1 MAETRRQN
9 KIISKGLKLPVT
21 IEDAI
26 EDALIV
32 CLDYGARK
40 YRGIL
45 LDTNKRY
52 REIHL
57 FNLKG
62 FISFPTIRHL
72 SFSHSSGH
80 QSKIYSLNNYYYS
93 FKVLHLKY

>member
-9 KIISKGLKLPVT
+9 KIITKGLKLPVT

-57 FNLKG
+57 FVKG
-62 FISFPTIRHL
+62 FHQFSNYQTSVIFTFQWSSIKNLL
-72 SFSHSSGH
+72 S
-80 QSKIYSLNNYYYS
+80 K
-93 FKVLHLKY
+93 